1 MHALII
7 GRTGSG
13 KSYLA
18 TRIAKAARTER
29 KRKVILYDPIGSP
42 FPCDIRTNTA
52 DALLKACEQNPN
64 AVVFVDEAPTIC
76 NNLGVNKRCEWLATM
91 SRHKGL
97 MVYFLA
103 QDATQLA
110 PIYRR
115 NCIHLYLFSVSP
127 ASAELLAKEFGAEDL
142 AKAPL
147 LASRHFYYQR
157 NFDRNGNPFKTVLN
171 KPVK

>member
-18 TRIAKAARTER
+18 TRIARAARTER
-29 KRKVILYDPIGSP
+29 KRKVILYDPIGNP
-42 FPCDIRTNTA
+42 FPCDIRTKTA
-52 DALLKACEQNPN
+52 EDLLKACDLNPN
-64 AVVFVDEAPTIC
+64 SVVFVDEAPTIC

-115 NCIHLYLFSVSP
+115 NCIHLYLFSVAP
-127 ASAELLAKEFGAEDL
+127 ASAELLAKEFGSEDL

-147 LASRHFYYQR
+147 LPSRHFYYQR